1 MLMQYAVLRLSMH
14 VRCRRAVGIGI
25 HNLVL
30 SCFLRV
36 CTRHGILHKGLDG
49 V

>member
-14 VRCRRAVGIGI
+14 ECRRCAVDIGI
-25 HNLVL
+25 RDLIL
-30 SCFLRV
+30 SCSLCPCAR
-36 CTRHGILHKGLDG
+36 RGILHKGLDG

>member
-14 VRCRRAVGIGI
+14 ERRRRAVGIGI
-25 HNLVL
+25 RDLVL
-30 SCFLRV
+30 SCSLRP
-36 CTRHGILHKGLDG
+36 CARQGILHKGLDG